1 MKIPKWAVVDG
12 DDHQAGCAGTEVRR
26 RFRGGFWWIW
36 ANDNKMEASQVT
48 ILLWAAKNYSAA
60 ALGASW
66 IGLMQRLIALHFS
79 QSDVRL
85 RAVRFNIAPSR
96 IAAWLCGKIESL
108 HKRAC
113 CVVRVGFCPLVESPS
128 RVCTARRSGGPCL
141 PLRRCW

>member
-1 MKIPKWAVVDG
+1 VQRKHSKKEWGIRYRLTGSNAQDELSFVVVWDLKIPKWAVVDG

-26 RFRGGFWWIW
+26 RFRGGFWWVW

-48 ILLWAAKNYSAA
+48 ILLCVAKNYSAA

-66 IGLMQRLIALHFS
+66 IGLMQRLMALRFS

-96 IAAWLCGKIESL
+96 IAA
-108 HKRAC
+108 
-113 CVVRVGFCPLVESPS
+113 
-128 RVCTARRSGGPCL
+128 
-141 PLRRCW
+141 